1 MRRCWVGALWLV
13 SGLFGQ
19 GNLYEFHLQQDQL
32 EGAPDFSWLNR
43 PLTPA
48 DRLFIR
54 DGHFTRL
61 GEDLTPFTADDE
73 RIRLFGAN
81 LCFGANFPAQ
91 TEAVRIAQR
100 LRRLGVNLVRLHHMD
115 SQPDSNPANAGSLLT
130 TGPYPTLNPVAAARL
145 RAFLDALKAEGIYID
160 LNLHV
165 GYQFRPAVDG
175 VPPHP
180 SFPTQSKPLHV
191 FYPRMVDLQ
200 VNYTRQ
206 VLEAL
211 RLRDDPVL
219 AMVEIN
225 NESSLARDWQTH
237 NLDGTLQGEYRDE
250 LLRQWN
256 AYLNARYANTEALRK
271 AWGASQAD
279 GSDLLPG
286 QWVIENHLPG
296 RGANPEWVPEES
308 VPTVRVEVLNGS
320 DVVILKQVGFS
331 VSTEAHYTVEVEVRA
346 DLPEGASRT
355 LYWDV
360 KQNLSPWR
368 TAVNSTITVTNRW
381 QSYRMGFQ
389 PAFAMEGVG
398 RFGMSIEKLVG
409 TTVYVRN
416 ARLCATGRRG
426 LATAE
431 SLEAANV
438 ALVGENEFA
447 TEERA
452 NDYVRFLIERDRAY
466 LAVMLEAVRETTD
479 SRVPVAGTQMGYGGL
494 VNIDSHEVLD
504 YDDNHFYVDHYSFPN
519 VQWDGRDWRIRD
531 SSSLGGG
538 LSEFLNMAIA
548 RQWGRPYTVSEYN
561 QPWPNRQGAEIDPTL
576 AAFGAFQDW
585 DAIMHFAYEHGRNW
599 DDGVP
604 NGFNV
609 NGDWAKWVN
618 LGQAAWLLRSGAVRP
633 AVEAI
638 DIPVPQ
644 ALRLKAGRE
653 QRNSAINAFL
663 DTALGWKSANAF
675 LHGVRLI
682 KNGDVPMPKPAQA
695 VPEPPYRSD
704 TAELTYDPNARLFLV
719 HTAQA
724 AGVFGYAG
732 QNQVTAGAIDVEL
745 ARGARGFVTVLV
757 SSLDAYPLA
766 VSGRMLLT
774 NPGYTLRTQPG
785 SNPQRPQALV
795 NYGATP
801 DWWTLEPEPG
811 YSSKPSGNLN
821 GGQRPV
827 WMERVEC
834 YVTLRTRSA
843 RLTVYP
849 LDGAG
854 RRLAPLEARDLE
866 PVEGGF
872 RMHLQAEG
880 QPLAPWYEIMAER

>member
-1 MRRCWVGALWLV
+1 MRRLLAALLWLV
-13 SGLFGQ
+13 STAFAEGDLFPI
-19 GNLYEFHLQQDQL
+19 HIQQDQL

-48 DRLFIR
+48 DRLFVR
-54 DGHFTRL
+54 DGHFTRV

-81 LCFGANFPAQ
+81 LCFGANFPA
-91 TEAVRIAQR
+91 EADATRIARR

-130 TGPYPTLNPVAAARL
+130 TGPYPTLNEEAVRRL
-145 RAFLDALKAEGIYID
+145 RALLDALQAEGIYVNV
-160 LNLHV
+160 NLHV
-165 GYQFRPAVDG
+165 GYVFRPAVDG
-175 VPPHP
+175 LPPHP
-180 SFPTQSKPLHV
+180 SFPAYSKPLHV

-200 VNYTRQ
+200 VDYTGQ

-211 RLRDDPVL
+211 RLKNDPVL

-225 NESSLARDWQTH
+225 NESGLARDWQTR
-237 NLDGTLQGEYRDE
+237 NLERALQGEYKDE

-256 AYLNARYANTEALRK
+256 VYLTARYSSSEALRK

-279 GSDLLPG
+279 GPDLLPN

-296 RGANPEWVPEES
+296 RGTNPEWVEGEGL
-308 VPTVRVEVLNGS
+308 PTVRVEVLNGS

-331 VSTEAHYTVEVEVRA
+331 VSTDAHYTVEVEVRA
-346 DLPEGASRT
+346 DLPDGASRT
-355 LYWDV
+355 LHWDV
-360 KQNLSPWR
+360 KQNVSPWR
-368 TAVNSTITVTNRW
+368 QAVNSTITVTSQW

-389 PAFAMEGVG
+389 PSFAMEGVG
-398 RFGMSIEKLVG
+398 RFGMSIEMLAG

-416 ARLCATGRRG
+416 ARLRASGQRG
-426 LATAE
+426 LAE
-431 SLEAANV
+431 DERLEAANV
-438 ALVGENEFA
+438 ALVGENEFG

-452 NDYVRFLIERDRAY
+452 NDYVRFLIERDRVY
-466 LAVMLEAVRETTD
+466 LASMLQAIRDTTD
-479 SRVPVAGTQMGYGGL
+479 QWVPVAGTQMGYGGL

-519 VQWDGRDWRIRD
+519 VAWDGRDWRLRD
-531 SSSLGGG
+531 NSSLGGG
-538 LSEFLNMAIA
+538 LGEFLSMAIA

-585 DAIMHFAYEHGRNW
+585 DAIMHFAYSHGRNW

-604 NGFNV
+604 NGFNL
-609 NGDWAKWVN
+609 NGDWTKWVN
-618 LGQAAWLLRSGAVRP
+618 LGQAAWLFRSGAVRP
-633 AVEAI
+633 ALETI
-638 DIPVPQ
+638 DIPIPQ
-644 ALRLKAGRE
+644 ALRLRAGRE
-653 QRNSAINAFL
+653 RRNSAINAFL
-663 DTALGWKSANAF
+663 GASLGWNSANVF

-682 KNGDVPMPKPAQA
+682 TDGAGPMPQA
-695 VPEPPYRSD
+695 GQGAPEPPYRSD
-704 TAELTYDPNARLFLV
+704 TGELSYDPGARLFLI
-719 HTAQA
+719 HTPQA
-724 AGVFGYAG
+724 AGVFGFAG
-732 QNQVTAGAIDVEL
+732 RSKVTSGAIDLEL
-745 ARGARGFVTVLV
+745 APNARGFATVLV
-757 SSLDAYPLA
+757 TSLDAEPLA
-766 VSGRMLLT
+766 NSGRMLLT

-795 NYGATP
+795 NYGTAL
-801 DWWTLEPEPG
+801 DWWTLEREPG
-811 YSSKPSGNLN
+811 YPNKPSGNMG

-834 YVTLRTRSA
+834 YVTIRTTAS

-854 RRLAPLEARDLE
+854 QRLAPLEARDLE
-866 PVEGGF
+866 RLAGAF
-872 RMHLQAEG
+872 RLHLQADG
-880 QPLAPWYEIMAER
+880 QAPAPWYEIVAER